1 MNQVS
6 NLRVKE
12 VGCELIKANQIYI
25 FISSFFLETLLNDNK
40 EFFKGKPKEQKKWK
54 SRRTAERMRSTKF
67 WKLMGSQLIG

>member
-12 VGCELIKANQIYI
+12 LGCELTKANQIYI
-25 FISSFFLETLLNDNK
+25 FISSFLGETFLNDNK

-54 SRRTAERMRSTKF
+54 CRKTAEKMRSTKV
-67 WKLMGSQLIG
+67 WKLKHSQLIG